1 MRLFFWTI
9 LRSKNLQQIHKRSR
23 HLSAMERAYIDE
35 VKSLRRMIDQKK
47 QKIENLEKKCSLVNV
62 SAMKNRIEELE
73 KQWIESENERIDLE
87 GFADEV

>member
-1 MRLFFWTI
+1 
-9 LRSKNLQQIHKRSR
+9 
-23 HLSAMERAYIDE
+23 
-35 VKSLRRMIDQKK
+35 MIDQKK